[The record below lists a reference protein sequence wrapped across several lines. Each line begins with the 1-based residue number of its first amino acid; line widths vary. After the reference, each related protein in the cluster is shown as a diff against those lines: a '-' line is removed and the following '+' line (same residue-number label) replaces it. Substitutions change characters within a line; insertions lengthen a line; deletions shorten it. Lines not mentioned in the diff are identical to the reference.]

1 MIIGVCSY
9 GGTGSSAVVDLL
21 KEYNELQVLGNAE
34 FQYAFQPDGLED
46 LEYHLVKQHS
56 RHMSGDVAIHRYI
69 NSTVKWAETPLVHK
83 TIEPKIF
90 KKITYNYVNS
100 LIQDEWIG
108 IDNSD
113 YMTKSVLKNSI
124 VLGFKKIVFPVFE
137 KITKKSWDVW
147 PARGMYLSINP
158 EDFYEKTQTYTTEL
172 LKAAGASFEKPVV
185 LDQPFEGDAPEQ
197 SFPFFKDPKAIV
209 VDRDP
214 RDLWILAKYAGN
226 WTGEGRFMP
235 RKDVKTFVNY
245 YKELRENAKRNNS
258 HDVITINFEDLVYE
272 YDTTVK
278 KIENFLSIN
287 EHVNPKKY
295 FDPSVSIN
303 NTRLMDRYPQSKA
316 DIDYIEKNLTNYLYD
331 FSKYKKVN
339 YTTSIF

>member
-172 LKAAGASFEKPVV
+172 LEAAGASFEKPVV

-245 YKELRENAKRNNS
+245 YKKLRENTQRNNS
-258 HDVITINFEDLVYE
+258 NDVIIINFEDLVYE

>member
-21 KEYNELQVLGNAE
+21 KEYKELQVLGNAE

-69 NSTVKWAETPLVHK
+69 NSTIKWADTPLVHK
-83 TIEPKIF
+83 TVEPKKF
-90 KKITYNYVNS
+90 KKITYSYVNS
-100 LIQDEWIG
+100 LIQDRWIG

-113 YMTKSVLKNSI
+113 YMTNSVLNNCI
-124 VLGFKKIVFPVFE
+124 VLGFKKIVFPIFE
-137 KITKKSWDVW
+137 KITKKSWDLW
-147 PARGMYLSINP
+147 PARHMYLSIKP
-158 EDFYEKTQTYTTEL
+158 SDFYKKTQDYTTQL

-214 RDLWILAKYAGN
+214 RDLWLLAKYAKG
-226 WTGEGRFMP
+226 WFGEGRFMP
-235 RKDVKTFVNY
+235 RKDVRTFVNY
-245 YKELRENAKRNNS
+245 YKALRASSQKNNK
-258 HDVITINFEDLVYE
+258 DILTINFEDLVYN
-272 YDTTVK
+272 YDATVK
-278 KIENFLSIN
+278 KIEKFLNISN
-287 EHVNPKKY
+287 HLDSKKY
-295 FDPSVSIN
+295 FDPDVSIN
-303 NTRLMDRYPQSKA
+303 NTRLMDRYPQSKE
-316 DIDYIEKNLTNYLYD
+316 DIDYIENNLSQYLYD
-331 FSKYKKVN
+331 FNKFEKVN
-339 YTTSIF
+339 YSEEIF